1 MTMRS
6 GSRLAGRFALVFVT
20 ALAVLAVAWTV
31 VAPRYGAAVSA
42 AAQPLFRAVERPNV
56 TVLSVEAG
64 EVWAFR
70 RVGEDRV
77 APFMFFDR
85 YAFFAVVPLLA
96 LFLATPTLQ
105 WGRRVALAAGG
116 VIALFAFHVF
126 YVVVSVELS
135 YSAAGLAA
143 GGPREIA
150 QLAVRVLWEAS
161 PIVIWLAFTIGV
173 WRRAFAK
180 LQALAPGGRNVL
192 QPQRATGTEGPIAWT
207 PREGR
212 TE

>member
-6 GSRLAGRFALVFVT
+6 CSRLARRFALAFVA

-31 VAPRYGAAVSA
+31 LTPGYGAAVSA
-42 AAQPLFRAVERPNV
+42 AAQPLFRAVEHPNV
-56 TVLSVEAG
+56 TVLSVEAD

-96 LFLATPTLQ
+96 LFFATPGLR

-116 VIALFAFHVF
+116 VAALFALHVL
-126 YVVVSVELS
+126 YVVASVELS

-143 GGPREIA
+143 GGTQETA
-150 QLAVRVLWEAS
+150 QVAVRLLWEAS
-161 PIVIWLAFTIGV
+161 PIVIWLAFTIGA
-173 WRRAFAK
+173 WRRAFA
-180 LQALAPGGRNVL
+180 ALRASPPGNVL
-192 QPQRATGTEGPIAWT
+192 RAQRAAGTEGTIAWT

-212 TE
+212 TV

>member
-1 MTMRS
+1 MTLRG
-6 GSRLAGRFALVFVT
+6 GSRLAARFALVFVT

-31 VAPRYGAAVSA
+31 VAPRYDAAVSA

-56 TVLSVEAG
+56 TVLSVRAD

-85 YAFFAVVPLLA
+85 YAFFAVIPLLA
-96 LFLATPTLQ
+96 LFLATPNLR
-105 WGRRVALAAGG
+105 WGRRAALTASGLT
-116 VIALFAFHVF
+116 ALFAFHVL

-143 GGPREIA
+143 GGTREIA
-150 QLAVRVLWEAS
+150 QLAVRLLWEAS
-161 PIVIWLAFTIGV
+161 PIVIWLAFTIGA

-180 LQALAPGGRNVL
+180 LQASAPGNVL
-192 QPQRATGTEGPIAWT
+192 RVERAAGTEGGIAWI

>member
-6 GSRLAGRFALVFVT
+6 CSRLAGRFALAFVA
-20 ALAVLAVAWTV
+20 ALALLAVAWGA
-31 VAPRYGAAVSA
+31 VAPRYGAAVA
-42 AAQPLFRAVERPNV
+42 VAAQPLFRAVERPNV
-56 TVLSVEAG
+56 TVLSVEAD

-96 LFLATPTLQ
+96 LFLATPSLR

-116 VIALFAFHVF
+116 VTALFALHVL

-135 YSAAGLAA
+135 YGAAGLAA
-143 GGPREIA
+143 GGARETA
-150 QLAVRVLWEAS
+150 QLAVRLLWEAS
-161 PIVIWLAFTIGV
+161 PIVIWLAFTIGA
-173 WRRAFAK
+173 WRRAFA
-180 LQALAPGGRNVL
+180 ALRTSAPGNVL
-192 QPQRATGTEGPIAWT
+192 RAERAAGTEGAIAWT

>member
-1 MTMRS
+1 MTMR
-6 GSRLAGRFALVFVT
+6 GCSRLVGRFALVFVA

-31 VAPRYGAAVSA
+31 AAPQYGAAVSA
-42 AAQPLFRAVERPNV
+42 AAQPLFRVVEHPNV
-56 TVLSVEAG
+56 TVLSVEAD

-96 LFLATPTLQ
+96 LFLATPSLR
-105 WGRRVALAAGG
+105 WGRRAALAAGG
-116 VIALFAFHVF
+116 VVALFAVHVL
-126 YVVVSVELS
+126 YVVASVELS

-143 GGPREIA
+143 GGTREIA
-150 QLAVRVLWEAS
+150 QLAVRLLWEAS
-161 PIVIWLAFTIGV
+161 PIVIWLAFTIGA
-173 WRRAFAK
+173 WRRAFAT
-180 LQALAPGGRNVL
+180 LQASAPGNVL
-192 QPQRATGTEGPIAWT
+192 RPERAAGTEGAIAWT

>member
-1 MTMRS
+1 MTMRGS
-6 GSRLAGRFALVFVT
+6 SRLVGRFALVFVA
-20 ALAVLAVAWTV
+20 ALAVLAIAWTV

-56 TVLSVEAG
+56 TVLSVEAD

-70 RVGEDRV
+70 RVGEDHV

-96 LFLATPTLQ
+96 LFLATPSLR
-105 WGRRVALAAGG
+105 WGRRAALAAGG
-116 VIALFAFHVF
+116 VAALFAVHVL
-126 YVVVSVELS
+126 YVVASVELS

-143 GGPREIA
+143 GGTQETA
-150 QLAVRVLWEAS
+150 QVAVRLLWEAS
-161 PIVIWLAFTIGV
+161 PIVIWLAFTIGA
-173 WRRAFAK
+173 WRRAFAT
-180 LQALAPGGRNVL
+180 LQASAPGNVL
-192 QPQRATGTEGPIAWT
+192 RPQRAAGTEGAITWT

>member
-1 MTMRS
+1 MTMRGS
-6 GSRLAGRFALVFVT
+6 SRLVGRFALVFVA
-20 ALAVLAVAWTV
+20 ALAVLAIAWTV

-56 TVLSVEAG
+56 TVLTVEAD

-96 LFLATPTLQ
+96 LFLATPALR
-105 WGRRVALAAGG
+105 WGRRAALAAGG
-116 VIALFAFHVF
+116 VAALFALHVL

-143 GGPREIA
+143 GGTREIA
-150 QLAVRVLWEAS
+150 QLAVRLLWEAS
-161 PIVIWLAFTIGV
+161 PIVIWLAFTIGA
-173 WRRAFAK
+173 WRRAFAA
-180 LQALAPGGRNVL
+180 LQASAPGNVL
-192 QPQRATGTEGPIAWT
+192 RVERAAGTEGAIAWT

>member
-1 MTMRS
+1 MTMRGS
-6 GSRLAGRFALVFVT
+6 SRLVGRFALVFVA
-20 ALAVLAVAWTV
+20 ALAVLAIAWTV

-56 TVLSVEAG
+56 TVLSVEAD

-70 RVGEDRV
+70 RVGEDHV

-96 LFLATPTLQ
+96 LFLATPSLR
-105 WGRRVALAAGG
+105 WGRRAALAAGG
-116 VIALFAFHVF
+116 VAALFAVHVL
-126 YVVVSVELS
+126 YVVASVELS

-143 GGPREIA
+143 GGTQETA
-150 QLAVRVLWEAS
+150 QVAVRLLWEAS
-161 PIVIWLAFTIGV
+161 PIVIWLAFTIGA
-173 WRRAFAK
+173 WRRAFAT
-180 LQALAPGGRNVL
+180 LQASAPGNVL
-192 QPQRATGTEGPIAWT
+192 RPQRAAGTEGAIACT

>member
-1 MTMRS
+1 MTMRCC
-6 GSRLAGRFALVFVT
+6 SRQAGRFALAFVA
-20 ALAVLAVAWTV
+20 ALAVLAVAWTF
-31 VAPRYGAAVSA
+31 VAPQYGAAVAA

-56 TVLSVEAG
+56 TVLSVEAD

-70 RVGEDRV
+70 RVGGDRV

-96 LFLATPTLQ
+96 LFLATPNLR
-105 WGRRVALAAGG
+105 WGRRAALAAGG
-116 VIALFAFHVF
+116 VAAMFALHVL
-126 YVVVSVELS
+126 YLVVSVELS

-143 GGPREIA
+143 GGTRETA
-150 QLAVRVLWEAS
+150 QLAVRLLWEAS
-161 PIVIWLAFTIGV
+161 PIVIWMAFTIGA
-173 WRRAFAK
+173 WRRAFAT
-180 LQALAPGGRNVL
+180 LQASAPDNVL
-192 QPQRATGTEGPIAWT
+192 RAQRAAGTEGVIAWT